1 MPRSFSVVHLHIV
14 FSTKDR
20 HPFLSDPIFRDDLH
34 RYLGG
39 VSNKLDCQPVII
51 GGVSDHVHL
60 LVGLGKSVS
69 QAELVKELKRVSSV
83 WVKEHGRRL
92 RDFAWQGGYGAF
104 SVDIGSM
111 DRVRRYI
118 ANQEQHH
125 KAVSFKDEFRAMLKE
140 HGLEC
145 EERYI
150 WE

>member
-1 MPRSFSVVHLHIV
+1 M
-14 FSTKDR
+14 
-20 HPFLSDPIFRDDLH
+20 
-34 RYLGG
+34 
-39 VSNKLDCQPVII
+39 
-51 GGVSDHVHL
+51 HL
-60 LVGLGKSVS
+60 LVGLGKAVS

-125 KAVSFKDEFRAMLKE
+125 NAVSFQDEFRAMLKE